1 MGYTALTRDAVVI
14 VTIFLLVVW
23 FWSTIMTSPDN
34 VSLIRETEEHRRK
47 MGHVTNDLPPNNS
60 SSDATGCS
68 DYRFM
73 PPGTFP
79 YIALASVPGSGNTWV
94 RWLLQSSTGFPA
106 ASVYN
111 VQHSTDFR
119 LKKCLP
125 CNGQAL
131 VVKNHADIKEPID
144 GAIIILRNP
153 YSALI
158 AEFNRKKSG
167 THAGHAPIHLFNNS
181 GTGWRH
187 FVNGMSKR
195 FVSLLELYIHQ
206 NKPIHIVFYENLKKG
221 VEWELRKMLQFLKV
235 NINEKRLTCTLSNAE
250 GSNHRSPNSSMT
262 FDPFSMEQRS
272 LIDDIISRMDVLLKD
287 NNLPALPEEYWI
299 YPGPFPR

>member
-47 MGHVTNDLPPNNS
+47 MGHVTN
-60 SSDATGCS
+60 
-68 DYRFM
+68 
-73 PPGTFP
+73 
-79 YIALASVPGSGNTWV
+79 
-94 RWLLQSSTGFPA
+94 
-106 ASVYN
+106 
-111 VQHSTDFR
+111 DFR